1 MAPKQQKTR
10 SAKSQPSNH
19 KSKPISKAKLPQ
31 LNQAKDSVLKE
42 YATYDT
48 STSLPDYEKE
58 EETRLME
65 VEFFVEVKGRSLW
78 EEVLGFDAQPI
89 LLWFF
94 NDSWILKSSQNLK
107 LFMKE
112 EWIYFWMGGVCCMDM
127 FFEVRFI
134 MYERYIAFL
143 NWWLAR
149 VRLCE
154 SSMTT

>member
-65 VEFFVEVKGRSLW
+65 VEFFIEVKGRSLW

-89 LLWFF
+89 LL
-94 NDSWILKSSQNLK
+94 
-107 LFMKE
+107 
-112 EWIYFWMGGVCCMDM
+112 
-127 FFEVRFI
+127 
-134 MYERYIAFL
+134 
-143 NWWLAR
+143 
-149 VRLCE
+149 
-154 SSMTT
+154 